1 MLVIIGCF
9 ITIELRLGRILH
21 HMTASQ
27 MFPLNLPVLRGLT
40 WSQVPSLFHFAVRR
54 LNEERLPQVAGS
66 LTFTTVLALVPVL
79 TIALAIFTTFPLFG
93 TFRTSLEAYFIESL
107 MPKEIAN
114 TILEYLNQFSAQAT
128 RLSAVGAVFL
138 VVTAIAM
145 IAMIDRTFNQIWRV
159 KSKRPLTQ
167 RILVYW
173 ATVTLGPLLIGISIT
188 VTSYLYS
195 ATNDVVRSVPFIG
208 VVFYTLVSVTLTTG
222 AFTLLY
228 VLVPNRLINWRDAAC
243 GAALAAIAF
252 EVTKRL
258 FAVFVANFPTYTVVY
273 GALAAMPIFLV
284 WIYLG
289 WLITLTGA
297 VVAAA
302 LPIVKYER
310 WWHVAAPGSAF
321 VDAMALLKVLYDAR
335 SHGKSAMVDTTA
347 MRISTRLGFD
357 EVESLLQQMLDAGWV
372 GRIKA
377 ESPKR
382 VQFGKRITDGLD
394 RWALLANPDQLKLA
408 DVYRLFVFDATGNAV
423 LAKQVESAVEQ
434 GLNETLA
441 AHFERSSKTIS
452 APSAFASTSPSRP

>member
-1 MLVIIGCF
+1 
-9 ITIELRLGRILH
+9 
-21 HMTASQ
+21 
-27 MFPLNLPVLRGLT
+27 MFSFNLPILRGLS
-40 WSQVPSLFHFAVRR
+40 WSQMPDLFRFAVRR

-79 TIALAIFTTFPLFG
+79 TIALAIFTTFPLFS
-93 TFRTSLEAYFIESL
+93 TFRMSLEDYFIESL
-107 MPKEIAN
+107 MPKAIAN
-114 TILEYLNQFSAQAT
+114 TILEYLNQFSAQAK

-138 VVTAIAM
+138 IVTAIAM
-145 IAMIDRTFNQIWRV
+145 IAMIDRTFNRIWRTRH
-159 KSKRPLTQ
+159 KRPLTQ

-173 ATVTLGPLLIGISIT
+173 ATVTLGPLLIGVSMT
-188 VTSYLYS
+188 VTSYLFA
-195 ATNDVVRSVPFIG
+195 ATSGVASYVPFIG
-208 VVFYTLVSVTLTTG
+208 VVFYTLISVTLTTG

-228 VLVPNRLINWRDAAC
+228 VLVPNRLIDWRDAAC
-243 GAALAAIAF
+243 GGVLAAIAF
-252 EVTKRL
+252 EITKRL
-258 FAVFVANFPTYTVVY
+258 FALFVANFPTYTVVY

-321 VDAMALLKVLYDAR
+321 VDAMALLKVLYEAR
-335 SHGKSAMVDTTA
+335 TYGEAAMVDTTMIRA
-347 MRISTRLGFD
+347 RTRLGFD
-357 EVESLLQQMLDAGWV
+357 ESENLLQKMLDAGWV

-394 RWALLANPDQLKLA
+394 RWTLLVNPDQLKLA
-408 DVYRLFVFDATGNAV
+408 DVYRLFVFEASGNAA

-434 GLNETLA
+434 GLNQTLA
-441 AHFERSSKTIS
+441 AHFDGKAKTIS
-452 APSAFASTSPSRP
+452 DPSAFASTSPNRP